1 MDTKDNKFVD
11 KISDFFK
18 KNFKLAIYLLV
29 AIFLLFIFFQY
40 YYYSK
45 NNKTLKLSLLFEDA
59 ITNIDSNDFDEKM
72 NLISNEN
79 EFVSVLAKIELIK
92 KSLNA
97 KEYEYAYEQYL
108 KILNDNNYDKI
119 YQTIIALHG
128 SYNLIDYIS
137 NENIINLLSFVDE
150 SLLKLI
156 GYKKE
161 IEYLLLV
168 KSNNI
173 EQGKILF
180 SEIINSRN
188 IQQQIKDRVIK
199 VNELEKYK

>member
-1 MDTKDNKFVD
+1 
-11 KISDFFK
+11 
-18 KNFKLAIYLLV
+18 
-29 AIFLLFIFFQY
+29 
-40 YYYSK
+40 
-45 NNKTLKLSLLFEDA
+45 
-59 ITNIDSNDFDEKM
+59 M
-72 NLISNEN
+72 N
-79 EFVSVLAKIELIK
+79 
-92 KSLNA
+92 
-97 KEYEYAYEQYL
+97 
-108 KILNDNNYDKI
+108 KI